1 MSKAEGKIDTVALN
15 EKMDRSPSYSTA
27 SEPEQAT
34 DRAQRE
40 SDTPLSSTHPTASER
55 DVSDEALLLYRERQ
69 QSLFVEPTAPPPL
82 AVEQP
87 WSNRVYF
94 GDCLEVMSAFPANS
108 VDLIVTS
115 PPYAD
120 ARKHT
125 YGGISPDKY
134 VSWFCERAN
143 QMLRVL
149 APHGSFVLNIKEKAM
164 NGERHTYVLDLI
176 LALKREVGFRWVEE
190 YIWHKTTAAPGK
202 WKYRFRDSWER
213 LLHFSKTPEVR
224 MNQDAVKVPVGSW
237 TKSRLVN
244 MSANDRERRESATG
258 SNIGR
263 KIAAWED
270 RPTVYP
276 SNVLH
281 QPPVCHNTGHS
292 AAFPEWL
299 PEFFIKLFTN
309 EGDVVL
315 DPFLGSGTTY
325 RVARRLKRVPVGI
338 EIDETATMEV

>member
-1 MSKAEGKIDTVALN
+1 MFAWC
-15 EKMDRSPSYSTA
+15 EKVHY
-27 SEPEQAT
+27 
-34 DRAQRE
+34 
-40 SDTPLSSTHPTASER
+40 
-55 DVSDEALLLYRERQ
+55 
-69 QSLFVEPTAPPPL
+69 
-82 AVEQP
+82 
-87 WSNRVYF
+87 
-94 GDCLEVMSAFPANS
+94 GDCLKVMATFPDNS

-125 YGGISPDKY
+125 YGGISPNDY
-134 VSWFCERAN
+134 VEWFCDRAE

-149 APHGSFVLNIKEKAM
+149 APHGSFILNIKEKAV

-176 LALKREVGFRWVEE
+176 LALKREIGFRWVEE
-190 YIWHKTTAAPGK
+190 YLWHKTTAAPGK

-213 LLHFSKTPEVR
+213 LLHFSKSAEIR
-224 MNQDAVKVPVGSW
+224 MNQDAVKVPAGDW
-237 TKSRLVN
+237 TKTRLAN

-263 KIAAWED
+263 KISAWEG
-270 RPTVYP
+270 RPMVYP

-281 QPPVCHNTGHS
+281 RPPVCHNTGHS

-325 RVARRLKRVPVGI
+325 RVAQRLNRVPGGI
-338 EIDETATMEV
+338 ALDKTTPMSLESNACLE